1 MLHYVSRYLINVTVS
16 VLNNYISVETQQG
29 EEAAMWWLI
38 NSECDQLSILTLS
51 YVTSRLSNQYVPGE
65 IF

>member
-1 MLHYVSRYLINVTVS
+1 MPHYVSRYLINVTVS

-38 NSECDQLSILTLS
+38 NSECDHVSILTLS
-51 YVTSRLSNQYVPGE
+51 
-65 IF
+65 